1 MKVLLAVDGSPCSA
15 AAVQQVAQRPWPEN
29 TEIRVLSAAKLQIPN
44 TPDPLLLIATTYKS
58 LIEEEYQHAKDRVEQ
73 VAEILRASEQTK
85 GLQLTT
91 KASKGNPRDVILDE
105 AQEWGA
111 DMIILG
117 SHGHGVLGRV
127 LLGSVSHAVLTHAKC
142 SIEIVR
148 CRT

>member
-29 TEIRVLSAAKLQIPN
+29 IEIRVLSAAKLQIPN